1 MHCIK
6 CGAELPPEMA
16 TCPSCGASTPYNVTP
31 SSPRD
36 ASVEAPPPAPNS
48 PVEETASTPIG
59 SQSQEPSLPPSL
71 AERIVPQQ
79 EPQPAPDWQQPQ
91 PISPSPSAQSLPMQ
105 QEAQP
110 QASSPARI
118 LLLTIFVLLIIG
130 GSGLIYY
137 VTIGRPAEFHAQ
149 ATAIA
154 QTLLTPM
161 APQDVYTN
169 ATRGKPTI
177 NDPLNNP
184 SNSTWSQSRAPGNGC
199 TFTSGAYHL
208 NTSGNN
214 LSAQCFSSTSNLSD
228 FAFQVQVAITQR
240 SGAGGLIFRA
250 DGTQSNFYNFFVSPN
265 GFYELDLV
273 ANSRLAKLLNYGPSS
288 AINSGLNQPNL
299 LTVIAHGS
307 TIYLY
312 ANKQNVATLNDST
325 YRSGGIGLFAF
336 KGTTST
342 GDVAFSNA
350 QVWKL

>member
-16 TCPSCGASTPYNVTP
+16 TCPTCGASTPYNVTT
-31 SSPRD
+31 SSPQD
-36 ASVEAPPPAPNS
+36 ASVEAPAPAPNS
-48 PVEETASTPIG
+48 LVE
-59 SQSQEPSLPPSL
+59 L
-71 AERIVPQQ
+71 
-79 EPQPAPDWQQPQ
+79 QQPQ
-91 PISPSPSAQSLPMQ
+91 PISPPSAAQSLPIQ

-110 QASSPARI
+110 HASSLARI
-118 LLLTIFVLLIIG
+118 LLITIFVLLIIG

-161 APQDVYTN
+161 SPQDIYTN

-184 SNSTWSQSRAPGNGC
+184 SSSTWSQSGQPGNGC

-214 LSAQCFSSTSNLSD
+214 PSAQCFSSISNLSD
-228 FAFQVQVAITQR
+228 FAFQAQVMISQA
-240 SGAGGLIFRA
+240 SAAGGLIFRA
-250 DGTQSNFYNFFVSPN
+250 DGTQSNFYNFYISPN
-265 GFYELDLV
+265 RFYELDLV
-273 ANSRLAKLLNYGPSS
+273 ANGRLVKLLSYGPSS
-288 AINSGLNQPNL
+288 AINISPNQPNL
-299 LTVIAHGS
+299 LTVVAHGS

-312 ANKQNVATLNDST
+312 VNKQNVATLNDST

-336 KGTTST
+336 KGATPT

-350 QVWKL
+350 QVWKLGEERIHNS